1 MLACHW
7 SWYSTPHLRHRLSR
21 QRQSHLGS
29 IKIQEA
35 WGRQRGRPVSQAE
48 LSSKTPSLIL
58 RPALWHIQ
66 SWLAR
71 AQPSIWKLKR
81 NLRAF
86 ITRCSNLIVIPRF
99 NAISMSADGRRFQPD
114 SLSQRWS
121 IIVPVCSCSC
131 VCITRPTKDIIQ
143 EQILIRICLMRTQV
157 SHYSNSACT
166 PWSSKTPSKVTQRW

>member
-35 WGRQRGRPVSQAE
+35 WGRQRGRPVSQVE

-99 NAISMSADGRRFQPD
+99 NAISMSADGRRFQPWF
-114 SLSQRWS
+114 SVTALKYYRA
-121 IIVPVCSCSC
+121 C
-131 VCITRPTKDIIQ
+131 VFLQ
-143 EQILIRICLMRTQV
+143 LCLHHTPHER
-157 SHYSNSACT
+157 HYSSANID
-166 PWSSKTPSKVTQRW
+166 